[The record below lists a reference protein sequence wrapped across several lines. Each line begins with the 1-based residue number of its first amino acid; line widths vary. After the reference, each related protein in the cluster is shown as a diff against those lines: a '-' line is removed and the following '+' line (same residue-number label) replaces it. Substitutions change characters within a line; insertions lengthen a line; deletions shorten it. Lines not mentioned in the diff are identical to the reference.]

1 MAEST
6 RGGAPV
12 EARTRVF
19 VTRQMLPEALELIAA
34 EADLEVWP
42 QERPPSPQQLQEKVA
57 GVHGVLTNIM
67 DRVDAGLLDAAPQL
81 KVVSHLGVG
90 VDNIDVAH
98 ATRRGILV
106 GNTPG
111 VLAGATADL
120 AFALL
125 MSAAR
130 RVGET
135 ERWLR
140 AGNWKLAFHP
150 MFWLG
155 ADVHQATLGIIGL
168 GQIGLEM
175 AKRGR
180 GFDMR
185 VLYYSRTRKP
195 ELEKQYGLE
204 YVGRTELLSLADF
217 VSLHLPLT
225 PETHHYIAERELR
238 MMKPT
243 SILIN
248 VARGPVVD
256 SSALYS
262 ALKEGWIRAAAVD
275 VTDPEPIPLD
285 DPLLTLE
292 NLVVTPHIGSASEAS
307 RREMCLLA
315 ARNLLAGIKGQRLEH
330 CVNEEL
336 YQAKGI

>member
-1 MAEST
+1 MAESNI
-6 RGGAPV
+6 GSAPV
-12 EARTRVF
+12 GARPRVF
-19 VTRQMLPEALELIAA
+19 VTRQMLPEALELIGAA
-34 EADLEVWP
+34 ADLEVWP
-42 QERPPSPQQLQEKVA
+42 QVQPPTPEQLREKLTV
-57 GVHGVLTNIM
+57 VQGVLTNIM
-67 DRVDAGLLDAAPQL
+67 DRVDAILLDAAPQL
-81 KVVSHLGVG
+81 QVVSQLGVG
-90 VDNIDVAH
+90 VDNIDVAQ
-98 ATRRGILV
+98 ATQRGIFV

-130 RVGET
+130 RVGES

-155 ADVHQATLGIIGL
+155 ANVHNATLGIIGL
-168 GQIGLEM
+168 GQIGLEI
-175 AKRGR
+175 AQRGR
-180 GFDMR
+180 GFDTR

-195 ELEKQYGLE
+195 DLEQQYGLK
-204 YVGRTELLSLADF
+204 YVDRTELLSSADF
-217 VSLHLPLT
+217 VSLHVPLT
-225 PETHHYIAERELR
+225 PETRHYIGERELR
-238 MMKPT
+238 MMKST
-243 SILIN
+243 AILIN

-256 SSALYS
+256 ASALYT

-275 VTDPEPIPLD
+275 VTDPEPIPVN

-292 NLVVTPHIGSASEAS
+292 NLVVTPHIGSASGES
-307 RREMCLLA
+307 RRETCLLA

-330 CVNEEL
+330 CVNQEL
-336 YQAKGI
+336 YEAKGI